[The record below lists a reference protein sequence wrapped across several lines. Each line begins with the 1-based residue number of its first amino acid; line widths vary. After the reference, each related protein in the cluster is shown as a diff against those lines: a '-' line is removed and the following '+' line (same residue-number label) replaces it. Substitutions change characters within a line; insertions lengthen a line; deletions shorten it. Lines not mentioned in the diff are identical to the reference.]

1 MDNTIEEVDNMVLA
15 ATQLMGKAWKD
26 GLADDSNP
34 FDETLEHKWI
44 QQWLFYANSV
54 RYASAMTGAPDYAAF
69 KNGWWEL
76 TKNLAEMQ
84 SLIALKESKPSEADA
99 SVGAPERVEPADSSY
114 GSVDLSAL
122 SSKGKQY
129 LGLTDDTKPILRNV
143 DADLII
149 VEFLTI
155 YCPSCQIQAPVLNR
169 LYSETL
175 EDTGLQ
181 SRMKVMGIGLGN
193 SKKEIDRFKQVRGV
207 EFPILPDPK
216 FEVYE
221 KLSISRRTP
230 YTVMLKKDKA
240 GNFVLVAS
248 HTGVIESYE
257 SYMSEIKMAMGYS
270 EDMLRLK
277 QAQSRAGEVVEKT
290 ELRLSGAELMAKV
303 KESMIR
309 ASGDENIIVTPKPIP
324 VLITEMPAAPEA
336 FEGKSKNVRYFA
348 VAVNRESN
356 TFDEK
361 GDILDF
367 EPIHLMKG
375 ENEGWNEKDIEEM
388 GRRIVGRSVLHPV
401 NFDFD
406 SEVDAVTSATM
417 TSAAIFQALA
427 KSREIF
433 RFVIK

>member
-1 MDNTIEEVDNMVLA
+1 L
-15 ATQLMGKAWKD
+15 
-26 GLADDSNP
+26 
-34 FDETLEHKWI
+34 
-44 QQWLFYANSV
+44 
-54 RYASAMTGAPDYAAF
+54 
-69 KNGWWEL
+69 
-76 TKNLAEMQ
+76 
-84 SLIALKESKPSEADA
+84 
-99 SVGAPERVEPADSSY
+99 
-114 GSVDLSAL
+114 
-122 SSKGKQY
+122 
-129 LGLTDDTKPILRNV
+129 
-143 DADLII
+143 
-149 VEFLTI
+149 
-155 YCPSCQIQAPVLNR
+155 
-169 LYSETL
+169 
-175 EDTGLQ
+175 
-181 SRMKVMGIGLGN
+181 
-193 SKKEIDRFKQVRGV
+193 RGV
-207 EFPILPDPK
+207 EFPILPDPN

-221 KLSISRRTP
+221 RLAVSRRTP
-230 YTVMLKKDKA
+230 YTAMLKRDKA

-248 HTGVIESYE
+248 HAGVIESYE
-257 SYMSEIKMAMGYS
+257 SYMGEIKMAMGYS

-277 QAQSRAGEVVEKT
+277 QAQSRAGEVIEKT

-309 ASGDENIIVTPKPIP
+309 ASRDENIIVTPKPIP
-324 VLITEMPAAPEA
+324 VLITEMPEAPEA
-336 FEGKSKNVRYFA
+336 YEGKSKNARYFA
-348 VAVNRESN
+348 VAVNRESICDMCDPIQFIY